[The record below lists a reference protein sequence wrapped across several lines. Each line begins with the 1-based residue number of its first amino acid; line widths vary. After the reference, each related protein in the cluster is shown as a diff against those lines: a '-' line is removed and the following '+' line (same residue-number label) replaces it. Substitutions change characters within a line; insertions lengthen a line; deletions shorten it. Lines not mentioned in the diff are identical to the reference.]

1 MPYPCSSIAISPWL
15 MSRSRSSSFFPA
27 GTTWTKNYQEFI
39 HQVAGQD
46 AIEHAGRVVGI
57 EFANTDEAEEF
68 FRKLDSVD
76 AVMPLIERPELVLFS
91 DEWDESLEEQV
102 HKNWQEFGEPYGMSV
117 GLSFWANF
125 YNRYSQAT
133 DLLRRSSELR
143 ASPLIHAST
152 VWRWVKWKLES
163 SAERSHPALAKTP
176 KSCVCWD
183 QGQTVELRG

>member
-1 MPYPCSSIAISPWL
+1 M
-15 MSRSRSSSFFPA
+15 
-27 GTTWTKNYQEFI
+27 
-39 HQVAGQD
+39 
-46 AIEHAGRVVGI
+46 
-57 EFANTDEAEEF
+57 
-68 FRKLDSVD
+68 
-76 AVMPLIERPELVLFS
+76 MPLIERPELVLFS

-163 SAERSHPALAKTP
+163 SAERGRTRALAKTP

-183 QGQTVELRG
+183 QGQTVKLQWLGNVPSEALIEIRQVGALEELRELIGNGVEELALSGLDDFSATE